1 MVVEIPPSKNLEYI
15 SIPNLTTEIP
25 YPLRCNPH
33 TKTVSNASNEWF
45 LGIANLSSS
54 QESQFHG
61 LNAGRLCGTCYVDCS
76 SEQLRVVADFLS
88 FFFCLDDWTDEFDTA
103 GTKGLA
109 DCVMNALYH
118 PYTHSA
124 DTVVFRVTKDGAK
137 ACFALEEYA
146 LQIDLPDEVV
156 NHRVIRDLEDAAND
170 AISWYNDILSY
181 NVEQARGDTH
191 NLVVILMNDLGLD
204 RQAAIDHATELAK
217 HTSVRFETC
226 RSQLPSWGQ
235 DVDGMVAKYV
245 QALQDWMVGSCHWSF
260 DTERYFGKDGAGVK
274 KSLRVPLLPK
284 RAVQ

>member
-1 MVVEIPPSKNLEYI
+1 MFVEIPPSKNLEYI

-124 DTVVFRVTKDGAK
+124 DTVVFRVTK
-137 ACFALEEYA
+137 EYVPA
-146 LQIDLPDEVV
+146 FLSAYQRAYSPEIWFSFWTRMLQTIGPRCAHRFVV
-156 NHRVIRDLEDAAND
+156 R
-170 AISWYNDILSY
+170 LSLSI
-181 NVEQARGDTH
+181 H
-191 NLVVILMNDLGLD
+191 WLV
-204 RQAAIDHATELAK
+204 A
-217 HTSVRFETC
+217 
-226 RSQLPSWGQ
+226 
-235 DVDGMVAKYV
+235 
-245 QALQDWMVGSCHWSF
+245 
-260 DTERYFGKDGAGVK
+260 
-274 KSLRVPLLPK
+274 
-284 RAVQ
+284 